1 MLSSSK
7 PFRIAMRTRCFDLNA
22 EILLH
27 LKTHFRFDHSPH
39 YPICSSSALITELVQ
54 NMGEQSMTMQN
65 TPLLMSRIL
74 GRGALLD
81 PEVEV
86 VTQQINGTH
95 RQTLGK
101 TWARANQVANALRDH
116 GIKVGDRVGS
126 FMWNN
131 YYHLELYQGVP
142 SMGSVLHTLNI
153 RLSPADLEYIINHAG
168 DKVIFADEDLLPLL
182 EPLWGKIPCVEL
194 LVICRHGENG
204 ESSFENQIDYD
215 DFIKGQSESYDWP
228 DIDETSPMGLCYTS
242 GTTGKPKGVMY
253 TNRST
258 YLHTLV
264 ESLPDA
270 LGLSSLDSLLG
281 IVPMFHAMGWG
292 LPYAASM
299 LGCKQVMPHRFM
311 VPEIFLNLMQDE
323 EVTISAGVPT
333 IWQGVRA
340 ELEANEGKY
349 NLSKLGRL
357 TCGGS
362 APPVEMMRWYWES
375 YKVEMI
381 QGWGMT
387 ETNPLG
393 TVSRKVAKRSHL
405 GTTEDEQFENIAK
418 AGLAMPSLD
427 IEIFDEEWNALPH
440 DGEAVGELCI
450 KGPWIAS
457 EYYNDPQPDKF
468 HDGWLVTGDVAKID
482 SQQYVM
488 IADRSKDLIKSGGE
502 WISSV
507 DLENHIVAMPGVAQA
522 AVVARPHPKW
532 DERPVALVIMSDGVE
547 LNPDAVIEHCSSIF
561 AKWQL
566 PDEIIETK
574 NIPLT
579 STGKIDKKAIRAKMD
594 EDGYQL
600 PDLR

>member
-1 MLSSSK
+1 
-7 PFRIAMRTRCFDLNA
+7 
-22 EILLH
+22 
-27 LKTHFRFDHSPH
+27 
-39 YPICSSSALITELVQ
+39 
-54 NMGEQSMTMQN
+54 MTMQN

-547 LNPDAVIEHCSSIF
+547 LDSDAVIEHCSSIF

>member
-1 MLSSSK
+1 
-7 PFRIAMRTRCFDLNA
+7 
-22 EILLH
+22 
-27 LKTHFRFDHSPH
+27 
-39 YPICSSSALITELVQ
+39 
-54 NMGEQSMTMQN
+54 MTMQQ

-74 GRGALLD
+74 GRGAVLD
-81 PEVEV
+81 PAIEV
-86 VTQQINGTH
+86 VTQQAEGTH
-95 RQTLGK
+95 RQTLK
-101 TWARANQVANALRDH
+101 ETWDRANQVAHALNAQ
-116 GIKVGDRVGS
+116 GIEVGDRIGS

-142 SMGSVLHTLNI
+142 SMGAVLHTLNI
-153 RLSPADLEYIINHAG
+153 RLSSTDLEYIINHAG
-168 DKVIFADEDLLPLL
+168 DRVIFADEDLLPLL
-182 EPLWGKIPCVEL
+182 EPLWEKIPCVEL
-194 LVICRHGENG
+194 LVICRHGEGG

-215 DFIKGQSESYDWP
+215 DFIKDQPIEFDWP
-228 DIDETSPMGLCYTS
+228 DIDENSPMGLCYTS

-258 YLHTLV
+258 YLHTLT
-264 ESLPDA
+264 ESLTDSM
-270 LGLSSLDSLLG
+270 GLSSLDSLLG

-292 LPYAASM
+292 LPFAASM

-311 VPEIFLNLMQDE
+311 LPDIFLKLIEDE
-323 EVTISAGVPT
+323 KVSVSAGVPT

-340 ELEANEGKY
+340 ALEANPEKY
-349 NLSKLGRL
+349 DLSILSRM

-362 APPVEMMRWYWES
+362 APPVEMMRWYREK
-375 YKVEMI
+375 YNVEMI

-393 TVSRKVAKRSHL
+393 TLSRKVSKRSQI
-405 GTTEDEQFENIAK
+405 GISEDKQFENVAK
-418 AGLAMPSLD
+418 AGLTMPGLE
-427 IEIFDEEWNALPH
+427 IEIFDEEWNRLPH

-457 EYYNDPQPDKF
+457 EYFNDDQPDKF

-482 SQQYVM
+482 SEQYM
-488 IADRSKDLIKSGGE
+488 IISDRSKDLIKSGGE

-507 DLENHIVAMPGVAQA
+507 DLENHIVAMPDVSQA
-522 AVVARPHPKW
+522 AVVAQPHPKW
-532 DERPVALVIMSDGVE
+532 DERPVALVVMNEGAE
-547 LNPDAVIEHCSSIF
+547 LNTDAVTEHCKSIF

-566 PDEIIETK
+566 PDEVIAAD

-579 STGKIDKKAIRAKMD
+579 STGKIDKKAIRAKLD
-594 EDGYQL
+594 EEGYQL